1 MTTSDINR
9 QLRALHG
16 AALRDR
22 RKAAGLS
29 HAKLAAR
36 IRDLHVNASR
46 QSVAQWESG
55 ECAPRPLAIA
65 ALARIYGVPYADIA
79 LDGLPEKVELPE
91 PPSAGIAFVAEV
103 DEHGLVVSDGAAL
116 RAEAIAR
123 EIEAIGQEVGG
134 QNWIRLIDIARRVRG
149 MR

>member
-116 RAEAIAR
+116 RAEALAR
-123 EIEAIGQEVGG
+123 ELEENARYLNEPLRG
-134 QNWIRLIDIARRVRG
+134 RLIDIARRVRG
-149 MR
+149 LG